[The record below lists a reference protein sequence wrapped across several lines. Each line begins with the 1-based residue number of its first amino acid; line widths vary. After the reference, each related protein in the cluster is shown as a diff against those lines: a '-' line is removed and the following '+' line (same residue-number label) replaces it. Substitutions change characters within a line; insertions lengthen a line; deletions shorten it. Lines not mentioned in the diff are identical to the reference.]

1 MRFNLRNVCHWI
13 RPIVS
18 GEYWGQRPAA
28 VAQFIFGPPMR
39 GTGSARSL
47 AACPADNSAFSLHGY
62 FLTIRLRRPVAERD
76 TITADVKPF
85 GTMFGGE
92 SWRGEYSSW

>member
-28 VAQFIFGPPMR
+28 VAHSF
-39 GTGSARSL
+39 SARQCVAL
-47 AACPADNSAFSLHGY
+47 ALPG
-62 FLTIRLRRPVAERD
+62 R
-76 TITADVKPF
+76 
-85 GTMFGGE
+85 
-92 SWRGEYSSW
+92 